1 MSLALRVC
9 AVFLSCTMIL
19 VPSVVSAQ
27 VRVITANASLGRS
40 DLGLNQQFIL
50 TVEVSGT
57 RDMDRDPAFPDVSEF
72 ATVLGSAT
80 TTSMR
85 MVNGR
90 TTVSLIIQ
98 YRMQA
103 TSVGSYEI
111 GPVTIWAGGV
121 EVSTMPVSLTISDAP
136 PPRAGSRSGPA
147 TTAAD
152 PEIGPEDL
160 FLTAEVSRREVLQNE
175 PIIVEYRIYSRVNV
189 TSYSVTQMPPAA
201 GFWVEEF
208 DLPARPEV
216 QEVTRNGQRF
226 VTAILRKVAMF
237 PTSPGTKTIEPLAI
251 EARVLVQRQR
261 ARDPFGDP
269 IRGLLDRTG
278 VFESEVSFA
287 AASPSVEVE
296 VLPLPAAGRPSPFS
310 GMVGDLSVTATLDRD
325 SVAANEAVTMRVE
338 VSGSGNLN
346 GIAPPEIELP
356 PTIEAF
362 PPETSDRLRT
372 TQRGVTGTRS
382 YEYVLI
388 PRAPGTLTIPG
399 IEVNYY
405 ATDDEA
411 YRTASAGPLELTVSG
426 RASEAALPGSR
437 ARGEVEALRSDI
449 RFIEI
454 DTPRFERRGGSPLT
468 SGWFWLVLLGPVG
481 VVGGAAGLRRHR
493 DRLAGDVAFARRR
506 RAGRVAKKR
515 LSKARELAVGDDARS
530 FYAETGRALNG
541 FVADRLNVAAAGMIR
556 NDIRPALEGKGASEA
571 TISEYLACVD
581 TCDRQRFS
589 PAASDT
595 EERRAFLGR
604 VESAMAD
611 LSGGMGR

>member
-1 MSLALRVC
+1 LRLALRV
-9 AVFLSCTMIL
+9 AVVSLSCALIL
-19 VPSVVSAQ
+19 APSSASAQ

-40 DLGLNQQFIL
+40 DLSLNQQFIL
-50 TVEVSGT
+50 TVEVAGT
-57 RDMDRDPAFPDVSEF
+57 RELDRDPGFPDVSAF
-72 ATVLGSAT
+72 ASVLGSAT

-121 EVSTMPVSLTISDAP
+121 EVSTMPVPLTISNAP
-136 PPRAGSRSGPA
+136 PPS
-147 TTAAD
+147 TAARDAAAGATGD

-160 FLTAEVSRREVLQNE
+160 FLTAEVSSREVLQNE

-189 TSYSVTQMPPAA
+189 TSYSVTQLPAAA

-208 DLPARPEV
+208 ELPARPEV
-216 QEVTRNGQRF
+216 QEITRNGQRF
-226 VTAILRKVAMF
+226 VTAVLRKVAMF

-251 EARVLVQRQR
+251 EARVRVQRQR
-261 ARDPFGDP
+261 ARDTFGDP
-269 IRGLLDRTG
+269 FRGLLDRTAI
-278 VFESEVSFA
+278 FESEVPFA

-310 GMVGDLSVTATLDRD
+310 GMVGDLSVTTSLDRD

-338 VSGSGNLN
+338 VSGSGNLK
-346 GIAPPEIELP
+346 GIAPPEIQLP

-372 TQRGVTGTRS
+372 TQRGVTGTRT

-405 ATDDEA
+405 APDDGA
-411 YRTASAGPLELTVSG
+411 YRTASAAPLELTVSG

-454 DTPRFERRGGSPLT
+454 DTPRFERTRGSPLT
-468 SGWFWLVLLGPVG
+468 SAWFWLVLLGPVG
-481 VVGGAAGLRRHR
+481 VVGGAAGLRRHQ
-493 DRLAGDVAFARRR
+493 DRLAGDVALARSR

-515 LSKARELAVGDDARS
+515 LSRARELAAGGDAGA
-530 FYAETGRALNG
+530 FYSETGRALNG

-556 NDIRPALEGKGASEA
+556 DDVRPALKGKGASEA

-581 TCDRQRFS
+581 ACDRQRFS
-589 PAASDT
+589 PAASDHA
-595 EERRAFLGR
+595 ERRAFLRR

-611 LSGGMGR
+611 LAGGLGR